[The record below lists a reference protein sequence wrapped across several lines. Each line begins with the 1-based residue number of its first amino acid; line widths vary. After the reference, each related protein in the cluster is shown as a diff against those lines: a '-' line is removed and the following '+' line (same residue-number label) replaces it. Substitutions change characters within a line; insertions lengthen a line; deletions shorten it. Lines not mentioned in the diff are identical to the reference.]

1 MPKLCQFENCK
12 KQANYGTEE
21 EKKIFCREHK
31 TDDTKNMYLMKCL
44 FDGCK
49 KRAVYGNEVKKNMYC
64 KDHKTE
70 DTVITW
76 CKVCEHE
83 ECKVQSSFNFE
94 GDKNPRFC
102 SEHKVEGMIDVLHKK
117 CEINGCKI
125 SPSFNFEGEKKGRL
139 CFEHKLDGMVDVK
152 LKKCAFENCKI
163 VPSFNFE
170 GEYAKYCSTHKEDG
184 MVNVSHKL
192 CRFLNCIKLP
202 CFNFEGEKSPEFC
215 SGHKLNGMI
224 DVRNISVKKCFCNK
238 TIGPSFNLKGMTPKY
253 CSSCKTE
260 GMINVKKSHSKLC
273 NFFNCEKIPSF
284 NFKGE
289 KMPIFCSTHKL
300 DGMVDVKN
308 FKCACGNN
316 CSFNFSGLKPRYC
329 SSCRTPDMINVLDDK
344 CKNSGCST
352 RANKKYKN
360 YCAYC
365 FQHLFPLDPLTF
377 QIRCKTKELAVRD
390 FINANYEGFNHD
402 KILEYGGCNCLT
414 RRRIDHRKL
423 IGNTLLCI
431 ETDENQHKSYS
442 KEDEEARYND
452 LLVIFTCKYIIIRF
466 NPDSYVNKKGI
477 KTNPYISARLEELK
491 KEIDKQ
497 IKRIENNENAELLE
511 VVRLYYDGYK

>member
-31 TDDTKNMYLMKCL
+31 TNYMKNMYLMKCL

-49 KRAVYGNEVKKNMYC
+49 KRAVYGNSVKKNMYC

-94 GDKNPRFC
+94 GEKKPRFC
-102 SEHKVEGMIDVLHKK
+102 REHKVEGMIDVLHKK
-117 CEINGCKI
+117 CEINECKI
-125 SPSFNFEGEKKGRL
+125 SPSFNFEGEKKGRF

-152 LKKCAFENCKI
+152 LKKCAFENCKTF
-163 VPSFNFE
+163 PSFNFE
-170 GEYAKYCSTHKEDG
+170 GEYAKYCSSHKEDG
-184 MVNVSHKL
+184 MVNVLHKR
-192 CRFLNCIKLP
+192 CMFSNCEKFP
-202 CFNFEGEKSPEFC
+202 CFNFEGEKTPILC
-215 SGHKLNGMI
+215 STHKLNGMI
-224 DVRNISVKKCFCNK
+224 DVKNVNAACFCGETTGPSFNFK
-238 TIGPSFNLKGMTPKY
+238 GLKPKYCSSCKSQDMINVKHLNASCYCGETVAPSFNLKGLTPKY

-260 GMINVKKSHSKLC
+260 DMVNVKHES
-273 NFFNCEKIPSF
+273 
-284 NFKGE
+284 
-289 KMPIFCSTHKL
+289 
-300 DGMVDVKN
+300 
-308 FKCACGNN
+308 
-316 CSFNFSGLKPRYC
+316 
-329 SSCRTPDMINVLDDK
+329 
-344 CKNSGCST
+344 CKNDGCPSGG
-352 RANKKYKN
+352 NKKYKN

-377 QIRCKTKELAVRD
+377 QIRCKTKELSVRD
-390 FINANYEGFNHD
+390 FINANYDGFNHD
-402 KILEYGGCNCLT
+402 KILEYGGCDCLT

-423 IGNTLLCI
+423 IGNTLLCV
-431 ETDENQHKSYS
+431 ETDEKQHKSYS

-452 LLVIFTCKYIIIRF
+452 LLVNFTCKYIVIRF

-477 KTNPYISARLEELK
+477 KTNPYISARLEDLK
-491 KEIDKQ
+491 KEINKQ